1 MKRIFGWKKSLLV
14 VLGCSLWHLPL
25 GACASLSL
33 DQAVDMALNQNTE
46 IRIAAK
52 GEDKAK
58 ADLAAAQG
66 ADGVTVTATSSVSI
80 SGGAEKQFLNS
91 NANTLTATMPV
102 YTGGKNELTIENTE
116 DAYRSSQFNTVRTR
130 ENIKLSTIKAYYDV
144 LEAQQTIAVDKESVD
159 NYAAHLENV
168 EQLYSAGSK
177 AKVEVLRAEVQ
188 LSDARQTLIK
198 AQNAYEIDLSTLKNI
213 IRLDRE
219 EPLELTTDF
228 SYATFSSDLSACL
241 AKAKENRKDLRQAE
255 LAVEEAEKA
264 IKIAKAGFLPSVNL
278 TASVGWDDRVLP
290 DDKHYNY
297 TAGVTANWNV
307 FDNQVTKAT
316 VKGAE
321 ATRDEAE
328 LTLLKKADDI
338 DLEVRQAYLNMREAE
353 KRFVSTGDAV
363 KQAKEDY
370 YIANA
375 KYKAGEGLM
384 LDIIDAQLALST
396 AQLNYISAQYD
407 YVRYKAEVENVIG
420 SSEEV
425 AQ

>member
-1 MKRIFGWKKSLLV
+1 
-14 VLGCSLWHLPL
+14 
-25 GACASLSL
+25 
-33 DQAVDMALNQNTE
+33 
-46 IRIAAK
+46 
-52 GEDKAK
+52 
-58 ADLAAAQG
+58 
-66 ADGVTVTATSSVSI
+66 
-80 SGGAEKQFLNS
+80 
-91 NANTLTATMPV
+91 MPRRV
-102 YTGGKNELTIENTE
+102 
-116 DAYRSSQFNTVRTR
+116 
-130 ENIKLSTIKAYYDV
+130 
-144 LEAQQTIAVDKESVD
+144 
-159 NYAAHLENV
+159 
-168 EQLYSAGSK
+168 
-177 AKVEVLRAEVQ
+177 
-188 LSDARQTLIK
+188 
-198 AQNAYEIDLSTLKNI
+198 
-213 IRLDRE
+213 
-219 EPLELTTDF
+219 
-228 SYATFSSDLSACL
+228 
-241 AKAKENRKDLRQAE
+241 
-255 LAVEEAEKA
+255 
-264 IKIAKAGFLPSVNL
+264 FLPSVNL

>member
-1 MKRIFGWKKSLLV
+1 MKRISGWKKSLV
-14 VLGCSLWHLPL
+14 VLLGCSLWHLPL
-25 GACASLSL
+25 GACAALSL

-46 IRIAAK
+46 IRIVAK
-52 GEDKAK
+52 GEDKAE
-58 ADLAAAQG
+58 AEIAAAKG
-66 ADGVTVTATSSVSI
+66 ADGVTVTATASVSI
-80 SGGAEKQFLNS
+80 SDGAEKQFSNS
-91 NANTLTATMPV
+91 NTNTLKAALPI
-102 YTGGKNELTIENTE
+102 YTGGKNELTIENTKS
-116 DAYRSSQFNTVRTR
+116 AYISSQFNTMRTK

-144 LEAQQTIAVDKESVD
+144 LEAQKTIAVDKESVD
-159 NYAAHLENV
+159 NYAAHLTNV

-177 AKVEVLRAEVQ
+177 AKIEVLRSEVQ

-198 AQNAYEIDLSTLKNI
+198 AQNTYEIALSTLKNI

-219 EPLELTTDF
+219 EPLDLTTDF
-228 SYATFSSDLSACL
+228 SYMTFSPDMSACL
-241 AKAKENRKDLRQAE
+241 AKARGNRKDLRQAE
-255 LAVEEAEKA
+255 LAVQKAEKD
-264 IKIAKAGFLPSVNL
+264 IKIAKAGFLPSVDL
-278 TASVGWDDRVLP
+278 TASVGWEDRALP

-297 TAGVTANWNV
+297 TAGITASWDI
-307 FDNQVTKAT
+307 FDNQVTKAN

-321 ATRDEAE
+321 AARDEAE
-328 LTLLKKADDI
+328 LTLLKKTDDI

-353 KRFVSTGDAV
+353 KRFVSTGDAI
-363 KQAKEDY
+363 KQAREDY